1 MRKELGD
8 RFLVV
13 TPGIRPVKNVD
24 DQKRTVNV
32 REAFENGADHIVIGR
47 PLRDAGDPIA
57 VIEKLQKE
65 IAHIVGSSKS

>member
-32 REAFENGADHIVIGR
+32 QEAFENGADHIVVGR
-47 PLRDAGDPIA
+47 PLRDAGDPMAVVENMQKDIA
-57 VIEKLQKE
+57 RVLGG
-65 IAHIVGSSKS
+65 A